1 MESSLAEGEG
11 GWWGLVV
18 CLKKDQMGRVTQTAL
33 QLEARQGLL
42 QPCLLQSLDTKKRL
56 QLELMQQP
64 G

>member
-1 MESSLAEGEG
+1 MKSSLAEGEG

-18 CLKKDQMGRVTQTAL
+18 CLKKDQMGRITQTAL

-42 QPCLLQSLDTKKRL
+42 HPSLQQSLDTKKGL
-56 QLELMQQP
+56 QLELMKQP

>member
-18 CLKKDQMGRVTQTAL
+18 CLKKDQMGRITQTL
-33 QLEARQGLL
+33 H
-42 QPCLLQSLDTKKRL
+42 PSVLQSLDSKKGL

-64 G
+64 R